1 MLDMTSLLM
10 GRAPSCFAE
19 GCLTDLRYTT
29 GAYVLDLRSDY
40 TQTDTWH
47 YNVLVQRSYGY
58 AALSFLERERL
69 RLYM

>member
-10 GRAPSCFAE
+10 GRARILFCRGLP
-19 GCLTDLRYTT
+19 

-47 YNVLVQRSYGY
+47 YNVLVQRSHSK
-58 AALSFLERERL
+58 ATAMQR
-69 RLYM
+69 